1 MQKIFDALQQAPTV
15 SCLLSHISSIHS
27 FIFLK
32 LPDEARASTILHLET
47 LSGVAKGL
55 TRIPDGLSILESES
69 DLNIQAEAEKI
80 RLARDDPSATKLRE
94 VIFAAIRGVVELW
107 SVDAGVG
114 NVRPCFYSL
123 FHTLNVELTM
133 FTTL

>member
-1 MQKIFDALQQAPTV
+1 M
-15 SCLLSHISSIHS
+15 
-27 FIFLK
+27 
-32 LPDEARASTILHLET
+32 
-47 LSGVAKGL
+47 
-55 TRIPDGLSILESES
+55 
-69 DLNIQAEAEKI
+69 QAEAEKI
-80 RLARDDPSATKLRE
+80 RLARDDPRATKLRE

>member
-1 MQKIFDALQQAPTV
+1 
-15 SCLLSHISSIHS
+15 
-27 FIFLK
+27 
-32 LPDEARASTILHLET
+32 

-55 TRIPDGLSILESES
+55 TRTFDGLLVLECES
-69 DLNIQAEAEKI
+69 DLNVQAEAEKI
-80 RLARDDPSATKLRE
+80 RLARDDPRATKLRE

-123 FHTLNVELTM
+123 T
-133 FTTL
+133 